1 MRLNLPASVDAIIDS
16 LQAKG
21 YEAYA
26 VGGCVR
32 DSILGCKP
40 DDWDITTSATPWQVK
55 EIFNRTVDT
64 GLQHGTVTVLMGN
77 YAHEVTTYRIDGDYE
92 DGRHPKE
99 VTFTASLEEDLKR
112 RDFTINAMAYNDK
125 SGLIDLYGGIED
137 LQRKCIRCVGNAEE
151 RFKEDALRIM
161 RALRFSAQL
170 DFGID
175 QETYDAVRELSPTLA
190 KISAERIATEL
201 TKLLVS
207 GHPEYIQHAYDTGI
221 TKVILPEFDAVME
234 TPQNNPHH
242 CYNVGRHT
250 IESLKYTPA
259 DKVLRLTMLLH
270 DIGKPACRTTDEDG
284 IDHFKG
290 HAMEGME
297 LARDI
302 LQRLKF
308 DNDTI
313 YQVTNLI
320 KWHDCRMEP
329 SLKTIRK
336 ILNKIGPNLF
346 EKLLT
351 VQYADTMAQSGFC
364 RKEKIQR
371 ITEVEACFKEILES
385 NQCISLKDLEVTGQD
400 LIALGLKPGPQIG
413 QLLNQALDQVLE
425 EPEKNERNYLLS
437 FIDTIIKSEE
447 EVSQI

>member
-16 LQAKG
+16 LQANG

-32 DSILGCKP
+32 DSILGRKP

-151 RFKEDALRIM
+151 RFGEDALRIL
-161 RALRFSAQL
+161 RALRFAAQL
-170 DFGID
+170 EFGID
-175 QETYDAVRELSPTLA
+175 QETYEAVSKLSPTLA

-207 GHPEYIQHAYDTGI
+207 GRPEYIQHAYDTGI
-221 TKVILPEFDAVME
+221 TKVILPEFDAIME

-250 IESLKYTPA
+250 IESLKYTPE

-270 DIGKPACRTTDEDG
+270 DMGKPGCRITDEDG

-297 LARDI
+297 LSREI

-313 YQVTNLI
+313 YQVTNLV

-329 SLKTIRK
+329 SLKNIRK

-346 EKLLT
+346 DKLLV

-371 ITEVEACFKEILES
+371 ITEVEACFKEIMES
-385 NQCISLKDLEVTGQD
+385 NQCISLKDLELTGQD

-437 FIDTIIKSEE
+437 FIDSIIKSEE
-447 EVSQI
+447 VRHI

>member
-1 MRLNLPASVDAIIDS
+1 
-16 LQAKG
+16 
-21 YEAYA
+21 
-26 VGGCVR
+26 
-32 DSILGCKP
+32 
-40 DDWDITTSATPWQVK
+40 
-55 EIFNRTVDT
+55 
-64 GLQHGTVTVLMGN
+64 
-77 YAHEVTTYRIDGDYE
+77 
-92 DGRHPKE
+92 
-99 VTFTASLEEDLKR
+99 
-112 RDFTINAMAYNDK
+112 
-125 SGLIDLYGGIED
+125 
-137 LQRKCIRCVGNAEE
+137 
-151 RFKEDALRIM
+151 M
-161 RALRFSAQL
+161 RALRFAAQL
-170 DFGID
+170 EFGID
-175 QETYDAVRELSPTLA
+175 QETYEAVSKLSPTLA

-207 GHPEYIQHAYDTGI
+207 GRPEYIQHAYDTGI
-221 TKVILPEFDAVME
+221 TKVILPEFDAIME

-250 IESLKYTPA
+250 IESLKYTPE

-270 DIGKPACRTTDEDG
+270 DMGKPGCRITDEDG

-297 LARDI
+297 LSREI

-313 YQVTNLI
+313 YQVTNLV

-329 SLKTIRK
+329 SLKNIRK

-346 EKLLT
+346 DKLLV

-371 ITEVEACFKEILES
+371 ITEVEACFKEIMES
-385 NQCISLKDLEVTGQD
+385 NQCISLKDLELTGQD

-437 FIDTIIKSEE
+437 FIDSIIKSEE
-447 EVSQI
+447 VSHI